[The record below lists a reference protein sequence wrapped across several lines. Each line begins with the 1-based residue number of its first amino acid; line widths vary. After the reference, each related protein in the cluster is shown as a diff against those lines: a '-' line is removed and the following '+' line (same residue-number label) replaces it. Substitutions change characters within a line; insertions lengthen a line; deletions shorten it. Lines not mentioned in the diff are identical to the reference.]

1 MVSFELQIDTDILL
15 GGKKQWGKSSTS
27 VKQWM
32 YTARDMN
39 SLIAVI
45 TSIFSRG
52 GSRMRLSHASFAVKS
67 LQFQRHG
74 QGFMH
79 MEYLTLKW
87 GTGSV
92 VIKIFASTYTSF
104 KKNPRRSSPAATPL
118 SPITTARIITKNEK
132 TIWLRKVFHLLASL
146 LVFQGFIFPY

>member
-32 YTARDMN
+32 YTARDVN
-39 SLIAVI
+39 SLIVVI

-52 GSRMRLSHASFAVKS
+52 GSRMRLSHASFAVKL

-74 QGFMH
+74 QGVMR

-87 GTGSV
+87 RTRSV

-104 KKNPRRSSPAATPL
+104 KK
-118 SPITTARIITKNEK
+118 K
-132 TIWLRKVFHLLASL
+132 T
-146 LVFQGFIFPY
+146 QTIFPCCNPPVPYYNSQNNNKI

>member
-1 MVSFELQIDTDILL
+1 MVSFELQIETDILL
-15 GGKKQWGKSSTS
+15 RGKKQWGKSSTS

-32 YTARDMN
+32 YTARDVN
-39 SLIAVI
+39 SLIVVI

-52 GSRMRLSHASFAVKS
+52 GSRMRLSHASFAVKL

-74 QGFMH
+74 QGVMR

-87 GTGSV
+87 RTRSV

-104 KKNPRRSSPAATPL
+104 KK
-118 SPITTARIITKNEK
+118 K
-132 TIWLRKVFHLLASL
+132 T
-146 LVFQGFIFPY
+146 QTIFPCCNPPVPYYNSQNNNKI